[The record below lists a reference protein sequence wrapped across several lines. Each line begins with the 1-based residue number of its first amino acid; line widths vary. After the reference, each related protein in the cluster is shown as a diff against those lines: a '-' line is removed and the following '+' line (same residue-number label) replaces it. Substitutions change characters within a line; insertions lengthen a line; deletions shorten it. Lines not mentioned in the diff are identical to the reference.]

1 MAALPIREVTG
12 QNTRFGTST
21 ISSTDARQ
29 SSEEVNEA
37 GNPMNYRGS
46 YKRLLGNSKS
56 AMVAA
61 IEVYNKPSFKY
72 RDECAVILLINA
84 WELILKAVVSKA
96 GKSIYY
102 PKERNSP
109 YRTLSWSDAFG
120 QAQKIRP
127 KELVLPVRQNLDL
140 LSTFRNN
147 AIHFYN
153 DKHFGV
159 VVHALAQ
166 TAILNYRDLINAAF
180 GQKLDEEMNWQV
192 MPIGIRPSVDIVH
205 YLSGKSPTKMT
216 SAVRQFLSELAR
228 SFDAVRDAGLEPL
241 KLLTVFDVKMESV
254 KKVSQADVVV
264 GVTRSESGAGP
275 LAVVR
280 TQDPNTTHPLRQMDI
295 VESIQELNERKFTQR
310 TFQAIAWK
318 FSLKDEQ
325 RFCWKASEGVLV
337 RYSHDVVQFIRNR
350 SRADVDSALEGYKE
364 HLRLRRLG
372 KA

>member
-1 MAALPIREVTG
+1 
-12 QNTRFGTST
+12 
-21 ISSTDARQ
+21 
-29 SSEEVNEA
+29 
-37 GNPMNYRGS
+37 MNYRGS

-61 IEVYNKPSFKY
+61 IEVYNKPSFEY

-120 QAQKIRP
+120 QAQKVRP

-166 TAILNYRDLINAAF
+166 TAILNYRDLINTVF

-192 MPIGIRPSVDIVH
+192 MPIGIRPSVDIIH

-254 KKVSQADVVV
+254 KKLSQADVVV
-264 GVTRSESGAGP
+264 RIARSEAEAGP

-280 TQDPNTTHPLRQMDI
+280 TQDPNTTHPLRQMGI
-295 VESIQELNERKFTQR
+295 VEKIRELNGRKFTQY
-310 TFQAIAWK
+310 TFQAIAWR
-318 FSLKDEQ
+318 FALKDKR
-325 RFCWKASEGVLV
+325 RFCWKASEGGLV
-337 RYSHDVVQFIRNR
+337 RYSHDVVQFIRNLTR
-350 SRADVDSALEGYKE
+350 TELDSALDGYRE
-364 HLRLRRLG
+364 HLRMRRPR